1 MCLTYLALQRGF
13 MDNIRQVIH
22 CRAFTLM
29 SNKLHMDV
37 HQWVE
42 RTLLILYLLC
52 LTFLKAVPAYEA
64 TKVK

>member
-1 MCLTYLALQRGF
+1 MEKMCLTYLALQREF
-13 MDNIRQVIH
+13 MDNIRQIIH

-42 RTLLILYLLC
+42 HTLLTENNTCLMC
-52 LTFLKAVPAYEA
+52 LTYFESSTNL
-64 TKVK
+64 